1 MPDSYEVRVPRSS
14 MSVKPAAADAPAR
27 GAPAPGDTRLR
38 PIQSPLPSHGS
49 LQQPP
54 PVTIPAPTP
63 AGSTAS
69 RPHPVPP
76 LPQAPVPAATPIAAA
91 SRGTSPEVALI
102 GIYEISKILTA
113 ARRLEITLA
122 NVVNVL
128 SCMLQMRHGMIVIL
142 DRQGDP
148 DMVATTG
155 WMPQIAGQ
163 IRARV
168 PQRAID
174 QIVATATPLVV
185 QDVSVDPLFL
195 GHEELFEPVDQAT
208 VSFIGVPIKADTRV
222 IGTLSIDRVWDGS
235 ALFRFDEDVR
245 FLTMVANLVGQAVRL
260 HEMVAGDRD
269 RLIAETHR
277 LEKALGEEKNQ
288 TEDNGRAE
296 APTGEAQVTGILGES
311 PLVKRL
317 IETVQVVARSNSTVL
332 LRGESGTGK
341 ELFARA
347 IHELSPRKEKPFIK
361 VNCAALPETVLESE
375 LFGHEKGAFTGA
387 MNQRLGRFELA
398 HGGTLFLD
406 EIGEISSAFQAKLL
420 RVLQEGEFERVGGN
434 RTLKVD
440 VRLVCATNKNLE
452 DAVSKGEF
460 RADLYY
466 RINVVPLLLPP
477 LRERTGDIPRL
488 ARAFLERFNTE
499 NKRKL
504 ALSPS
509 AVDVLKR
516 CYFPGNVRELE
527 NCVRRTAT
535 LARDEV
541 IGAHDFACDNDQCLS
556 AILWKGSAPKPQA
569 SLPPAIP
576 LAAIGP
582 ISASAHATAPVPPS
596 PLPPSPQPPSPLPP
610 GDPAGTVPASCP
622 GADTCP
628 SAPPR
633 LTEREHL
640 MQAMERSGWVQAKAA
655 RILNLTPRQI
665 GYALR
670 KHGIDIKKF

>member
-1 MPDSYEVRVPRSS
+1 MPP
-14 MSVKPAAADAPAR
+14 APA
-27 GAPAPGDTRLR
+27 
-38 PIQSPLPSHGS
+38 
-49 LQQPP
+49 
-54 PVTIPAPTP
+54 PAPTP
-63 AGSTAS
+63 F
-69 RPHPVPP
+69 
-76 LPQAPVPAATPIAAA
+76 AAA

-222 IGTLSIDRVWDGS
+222 IG
-235 ALFRFDEDVR
+235 
-245 FLTMVANLVGQAVRL
+245 
-260 HEMVAGDRD
+260 
-269 RLIAETHR
+269 AETHR

-582 ISASAHATAPVPPS
+582 ISAS
-596 PLPPSPQPPSPLPP
+596 
-610 GDPAGTVPASCP
+610 
-622 GADTCP
+622 
-628 SAPPR
+628 
-633 LTEREHL
+633 
-640 MQAMERSGWVQAKAA
+640 ERSGWVQAKAA